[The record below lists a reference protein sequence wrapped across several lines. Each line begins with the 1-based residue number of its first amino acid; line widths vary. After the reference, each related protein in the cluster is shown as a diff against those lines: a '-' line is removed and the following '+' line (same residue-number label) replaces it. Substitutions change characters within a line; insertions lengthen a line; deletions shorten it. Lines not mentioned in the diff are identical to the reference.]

1 MRVLVL
7 DGNENQAVAAVR
19 SLGRAGHAVSV
30 GAHTSWSKAG
40 WSRACR
46 GAFVYP
52 APQEDAD
59 AFVRRIVAEA
69 GRERGTLVMPM
80 TERTTLPL
88 SARRAE
94 LFDAGGRIV
103 LPPHKT
109 VLRAFDKDETTRL
122 AASLGVVV
130 PRTIV
135 LSDER
140 EAAEFARGGGEGGA
154 SYPLV
159 LKPRTSE
166 EVSSEGRVS
175 ATGAP
180 AYARDAAE
188 FITAFR
194 ELRGRCSAVIV
205 QEFVAGAGVGYFAL
219 MREGELRAEF
229 AHRRI
234 RDVRPTGSGS
244 AVRES
249 AWPLPQVRAAAL
261 AVLSALRWHGVAMVE
276 FRLRA
281 DGTPVF
287 LEVNGRFWNSL
298 PLAVYAGVDFP
309 ALLAELAEHG
319 DTQAMKT
326 GKTDKADKANNTNNA
341 TRAYKAGVRCR
352 WMLGDFRHLL
362 EVWRGA
368 PMGYTGEF
376 PARGRTLLNFLMPV
390 AGTYHDNFTL
400 RDPLPELGDWLD
412 FALRKLPAGLKR
424 RTNDRKALDAQG
436 NYSLP

>member
-19 SLGRAGHAVSV
+19 SLGRAGHVVSV

-46 GAFVYP
+46 NTFVYP

-59 AFVRRIVAEA
+59 AFVRCIVGET

-94 LFDAGGRIV
+94 IFNAGGRIV
-103 LPPHKT
+103 LPSHET
-109 VLRAFDKDETTRL
+109 VLRAFDKQETTRL
-122 AASLGVVV
+122 AKSLNVSV
-130 PRTIV
+130 PRTFV
-135 LSDER
+135 LSDEV
-140 EAAEFARGGGEGGA
+140 EAAEFASGGA
-154 SYPLV
+154 NYPLV
-159 LKPRTSE
+159 LKPRSSE
-166 EVSSEGRVS
+166 EVSSAGRVS

-188 FITAFR
+188 FIEAFR

-205 QEFVAGAGVGYFAL
+205 QEYVEGAGVGYFAL

-249 AWPLPQVRAAAL
+249 AWPLPQVREAAL

-319 DTQAMKT
+319 DTRAMKA
-326 GKTDKADKANNTNNA
+326 GNADKADNSNKAE
-341 TRAYKAGVRCR
+341 RAYRAGVRCR

-368 PMGYTGEF
+368 PAGYAGEF
-376 PARGRTLLNFLMPV
+376 PGRGRTLLNFLKPV
-390 AGTYHDNFTL
+390 AGTYHDNFML

-412 FALRKLPAGLKR
+412 FALRKLPANLKK

>member
-7 DGNENQAVAAVR
+7 DGNENQAVACVR
-19 SLGRAGHAVSV
+19 SLARAGHAVSV

-40 WSRACR
+40 WSRGCR
-46 GAFVYP
+46 STFAYP

-59 AFVRRIVAEA
+59 AFVRSVVSEA
-69 GRERGTLVMPM
+69 GREPGTLVMPM

-94 LFDAGGRIV
+94 IFGAGGRLV
-103 LPPHKT
+103 LPSHET
-109 VLRAFDKDETTRL
+109 VLRAFDKQETTRL

-130 PRTIV
+130 PQTV
-135 LSDER
+135 TLCDEA
-140 EAAEFARGGGEGGA
+140 EAAEFARTA
-154 SYPLV
+154 HYPLV

-166 EVSSEGRVS
+166 EVSSAGRVR

-180 AYARDAAE
+180 VYARDASE
-188 FITAFR
+188 FIEAFR
-194 ELRGRCSAVIV
+194 ELRNRCSAALV
-205 QEFVAGAGVGYFAL
+205 QEFVEGAGVGYFAL

-249 AWPLPQVRAAAL
+249 ARPSPRVREAAL
-261 AVLSALRWHGVAMVE
+261 AVLSALNWHGVAMVE

-319 DTQAMKT
+319 DT
-326 GKTDKADKANNTNNA
+326 
-341 TRAYKAGVRCR
+341 RAPGDYRAGVRCR

-362 EVWRGA
+362 EVMRGA
-368 PMGYTGEF
+368 PAGYTGEF
-376 PARGRTLLNFLMPV
+376 PARGRALLDFLRPV
-390 AGTYHDNFTL
+390 AGTYHDNFML
-400 RDPLPELGDWLD
+400 GDPLPELGDWLD
-412 FALRKLPAGLKR
+412 FALRKLPAGLR
-424 RTNDRKALDAQG
+424 QRTEERKALDAQG

>member
-7 DGNENQAVAAVR
+7 DGNENQAVACVR
-19 SLGRAGHAVSV
+19 SLARAGHVVSV

-40 WSRACR
+40 WSRSCR
-46 GAFVYP
+46 STFTYP
-52 APQEDAD
+52 APQNDAD
-59 AFVRRIVAEA
+59 AFVRRMLEETA
-69 GRERGTLVMPM
+69 REPGTLVMPM

-94 LFDAGGRIV
+94 IFAAGGRIV
-103 LPPHKT
+103 LPPHET
-109 VLRAFDKDETTRL
+109 VLRAFDKQETTRL
-122 AASLGVVV
+122 AASLGVNV
-130 PRTIV
+130 PRTVV
-135 LSDER
+135 LSDEA
-140 EAAEFARGGGEGGA
+140 EAGEFARGA

-159 LKPRTSE
+159 LKPRMSE
-166 EVSSEGRVS
+166 EMPSTGGGVR

-180 AYARDAAE
+180 AYARDATE
-188 FITAFR
+188 FVAAFR
-194 ELRGRCSAVIV
+194 ELRLRCSAVIV
-205 QEFVAGAGVGYFAL
+205 QEFVEGAGVGYFAL

-249 AWPLPQVRAAAL
+249 ARPLPRVREAAL
-261 AVLSALRWHGVAMVE
+261 AILSALGWHGVAMVE

-319 DTQAMKT
+319 DARRAP
-326 GKTDKADKANNTNNA
+326 ADY
-341 TRAYKAGVRCR
+341 RAGVRCR

-368 PMGYTGEF
+368 PAGYAGEF
-376 PARGRTLLNFLMPV
+376 PTRGYTLLNFLTPV
-390 AGTYHDNFTL
+390 AGTYHDNFML

-412 FALRKLPAGLKR
+412 FALRKLPAGLKK
-424 RTNDRKALDAQG
+424 RTDERKALDAQG